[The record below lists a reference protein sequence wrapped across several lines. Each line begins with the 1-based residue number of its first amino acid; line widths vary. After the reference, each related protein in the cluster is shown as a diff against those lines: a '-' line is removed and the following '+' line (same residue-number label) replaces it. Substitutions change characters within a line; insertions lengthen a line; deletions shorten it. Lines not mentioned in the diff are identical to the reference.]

1 MYESR
6 RYLVSDYIN
15 LLVFMSNVWYKPASM
30 HKTSQNHTKEY
41 FLTVK
46 DVADMLQISVLTVYK
61 YIRDETLEAIE
72 LGGHYRI
79 NQTSL
84 DTFIN
89 KRRVRRKPTLA
100 VIKES
105 E

>member
-1 MYESR
+1 
-6 RYLVSDYIN
+6 
-15 LLVFMSNVWYKPASM
+15 M
-30 HKTSQNHTKEY
+30 HKTSQNHTIDH

-84 DTFIN
+84 DAFIN
-89 KRRVRRKPTLA
+89 KRRVRKKPALA
-100 VIKES
+100 VLKET